1 MIGRREKDPG
11 VDAPS
16 LDAPSLESPS
26 LEALSLEDYEEAVV
40 FSEWRALRHGS
51 SRSLE
56 RTAALMD
63 ALGYDPTAAN
73 HRTLGVVGSKG
84 KGTAAAYASAA
95 LAGLGC
101 RVGTVMSPGVISN
114 ADRIRIDGE
123 AVDEA
128 ARRRALGRIQQAKQ
142 QLPVAAAET
151 GYLAPT
157 GLFIVMAMLIFAEAE
172 VDAVVAEAGIGGAS
186 DDLSHWRLDGVA
198 VTGIFAE
205 HLDLLGPTVA
215 DVAADKAAVIT
226 ADTGFCLSFAQS
238 AEPAAVLQA
247 RCAATSTALLA
258 PNGQAEELVSHLP
271 ASLQREN
278 AALGVSAGLAL
289 AASAHAATS
298 AGSQSWDTTKARCLL
313 HTSDFWCPQCNID
326 RDAAQTSDGEER
338 LLRTVSS
345 VSYPGRMSVHT
356 TPSGRRCVVD
366 SAVSGSGLAAALDFA
381 RSALGTVDQVLV
393 CLPPA
398 KDLAGFI
405 AELEG
410 LQCRRVFVELPGAY
424 TGMPDRTD
432 WPWEWVR
439 QDALDQLLD
448 SGDSLAVGTVLYTS
462 LVLKTLGAEAQR
474 LFTPE

>member
-11 VDAPS
+11 VEAQSP
-16 LDAPSLESPS
+16 DAPSLESPS

-40 FSEWRALRHGS
+40 FSEWRALRHVS

-95 LAGLGC
+95 LAGLGG

-114 ADRIRIDGE
+114 ADRIRINGE

-142 QLPVAAAET
+142 QLPVAAHET

-226 ADTGFCLSFAQS
+226 TDTGFCLSFAQS

-258 PNGQAEELVSHLP
+258 PSAQAEELVSHLP

-289 AASAHAATS
+289 AARTKGAAP
-298 AGSQSWDTTKARCLL
+298 AGTLET
-313 HTSDFWCPQCNID
+313 
-326 RDAAQTSDGEER
+326 AQQPPGEER
-338 LLRTVSS
+338 LLRTVRS

-410 LQCRRVFVELPGAY
+410 LQCRRVFVELPDAY